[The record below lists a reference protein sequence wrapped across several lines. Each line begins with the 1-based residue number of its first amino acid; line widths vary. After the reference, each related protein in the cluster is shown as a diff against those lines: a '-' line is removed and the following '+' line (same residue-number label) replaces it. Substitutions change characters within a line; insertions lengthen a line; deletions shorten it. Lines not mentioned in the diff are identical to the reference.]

1 MARAYRLGPARR
13 TVNALIRALL
23 RMGWGPART
32 YLLVTR
38 GRATGRL
45 HRTPVTLVEQ
55 PPRRWLVAPYGAV
68 GGVLNARAAG
78 SVTLER
84 GRGAE
89 TLRLAELGPR
99 ESAPILRRYVREV
112 PITRPYFDAGPD
124 SSLEDFAAEAPRH
137 PVFELLTGS
146 GRPVDVA
153 EPRG

>member
-1 MARAYRLGPARR
+1 MARAYRLGVARR
-13 TVNALIRALL
+13 IVNGTIRTLL

-55 PPRRWLVAPYGAV
+55 GSRRWLVAPYGEV
-68 GGVLNARAAG
+68 GWVRNARAAG

-84 GRGAE
+84 GPRAE

-99 ESAPILRRYVREV
+99 ESARVLQTYVREV
-112 PITRPYFDAGPD
+112 PITRPYFDVRPESPLD
-124 SSLEDFAAEAPRH
+124 DFAAEAPRH
-137 PVFELLTGS
+137 PVFELLAG
-146 GRPVDVA
+146 G
-153 EPRG
+153 